1 MDKKYN
7 IDQVIK
13 LIGGKIIQKGKLK
26 ALVNHLLIDSRR
38 VFSAEDSI
46 FIAVKGDRHDGH
58 DFLHEA
64 YQKGIKTFLVQKK
77 INLDLI
83 PNTWVIEVPDTLLAL
98 QNITQKHRANF
109 NVPVIA
115 ITGSNGK
122 TIVKEWLYQLLKEET
137 HIVRSPKS
145 YNSQVGVPLSLWQM
159 DQSHEMG
166 IFEAGVSKVGEMGAL
181 ERMIKPDLGIITNLG
196 RAHDENFEDWDEKAK
211 EKLRLFEHAKAVVY
225 CKDYIPIHNII
236 SNKKRFSEVN
246 LFTWSKKSPANLMI
260 GKIKKTD
267 SSTSIQGVYKNE
279 FLRINIPFTDDA
291 SIENGINCWAT
302 LLFLEYSNVWIDSR
316 MKVLAP
322 VAMRLELKEGINNC
336 SVINDYYNSDLGSLA
351 IALDFMIQ
359 QKQNPNKTIILS
371 DILQTGKS
379 GEDLY
384 EEVAKLLQSKG
395 VQKIIGIGPKIKQQ
409 SALFNHTAQFY
420 NSTTDFIKSIDV
432 STFNNE
438 TILLKGARPFGF
450 EEIST
455 LFQKKVHE
463 TVLEINLNSIVNNL
477 NFYKSLLKPK
487 TKVMAMVKAFSYGS
501 GSFEIANL
509 LQFNRVDYLA
519 VAFADEGVELRK
531 AGITLPIMVMNPEQ
545 QGYDLMIQYHLEP
558 EIYSFRVLNL
568 FEEALQ
574 RNGYNEAS
582 GFPIHLKL
590 DTGMHRLGFEERD
603 LHELIIR
610 LKNKR
615 KIAVISVFSHLA
627 ASDEMHHKQ
636 FTREQIDLFNK
647 LSSKIIE
654 HLGGG
659 ILKHI
664 LNSAGISSFPEDQ
677 MDMVRLGIGMY
688 GISPLPDH
696 QEKLELVSELKTTI
710 SQIKQISAHD
720 SVGYSRMEKSTRDIR
735 IATVPIGYADG
746 LRRSLGKRKGY
757 MLINGQ
763 KAPIV
768 GNVCMDMCMLDITDL
783 DVEEGAE
790 VIVFGKGQSIQQ
802 FSKLMDTIPYEALTG
817 ISPRVKRIYY
827 QE

>member
-1 MDKKYN
+1 MGNKYN
-7 IDQVIK
+7 INQIVQ
-13 LIGGKIIQKGKLK
+13 LAGGKILQEGP
-26 ALVNHLLIDSRR
+26 ADCVVNHLLIDSRR
-38 VFSAEDSI
+38 VFSAEDSV

-58 DFLHEA
+58 NFLHEA
-64 YQKGIKTFLVQKK
+64 KQKGICIFIVQESV
-77 INLDLI
+77 NLNLI
-83 PNTWVIEVPDTLLAL
+83 PDSWVIEVPNTLLAL
-98 QNITQKHRANF
+98 QNIAERHRSQF
-109 NVPVIA
+109 EFPVIA

-122 TIVKEWLYQLLKEET
+122 TIVKEWLHQLLKEEV

-159 DQSHEMG
+159 DATHEMG

-211 EKLRLFEHAKAVVY
+211 EKLRLFENAKALVY
-225 CKDYIPIHNII
+225 CKDYAPIHNVV
-236 SNKKRFSEVN
+236 SKKQRFSNVN
-246 LFTWSKKSPANLMI
+246 TFTWSKKVPANLMI
-260 GKIKKTD
+260 GKIEKTD
-267 SSTSIQGVYKNE
+267 ISTLIQGVYNNE
-279 FLRINIPFTDDA
+279 FLRISIPFTDDA

-302 LLFLEYSNVWIDSR
+302 LLFLEYDNNWINER
-316 MKVLAP
+316 MKALAP
-322 VAMRLELKEGINNC
+322 VAMRLELKEGVNNC
-336 SVINDYYNSDLGSLA
+336 SVINDYYNSDLGSLS
-351 IALDFMIQ
+351 IALDFMVQ
-359 QKQNPNKTIILS
+359 QKQNPSRTIILS

-379 GEDLY
+379 GEELY
-384 EEVAKLLQSKG
+384 TEVAKLLQNKG
-395 VQKIIGIGPKIKQQ
+395 VKKVIGIGPKIMQQ
-409 SALFNHTAQFY
+409 AELFNSDAKFY
-420 NSTTDFIKSIDV
+420 NSTSEFIKSVDIAD
-432 STFNNE
+432 FKNE

-450 EEIST
+450 EEISS

-463 TVLEINLNSIVNNL
+463 TVLEINLNAIVNNL
-477 NFYKSLLKPK
+477 NYYKSLVQPR

-519 VAFADEGVELRK
+519 VAYADEGVELRK

-558 EIYSFRVLNL
+558 EIYSFRVLQL

-574 RNGYNEAS
+574 RNGYKEPK

-590 DTGMHRLGFEERD
+590 DTGMHRLGFVEKD

-615 KIAVISVFSHLA
+615 KLTVRSVFSHLA
-627 ASDEMHHKQ
+627 ASDEIHHKQ
-636 FTREQIDLFNK
+636 FTQQQIEQFNK
-647 LSSKIIE
+647 MSCKIIE
-654 HLGGG
+654 HLGEG
-659 ILKHI
+659 ILRHI
-664 LNSAGISSFPEDQ
+664 LNSAGISSFPEHQ

-688 GISPLPDH
+688 GISPFPEH
-696 QEKLELVSELKTTI
+696 QKKLELVSELKTTV

-720 SVGYSRMEKSTRDIR
+720 SVGYSRMEMPTREIT

-746 LRRSLGKRKGY
+746 LRRNLGKRKGF
-757 MLINGQ
+757 MLINGH

-768 GNVCMDMCMLDITDL
+768 GNVCMDMCMLDITNL
-783 DVEEGAE
+783 NVEEGDE

-817 ISPRVKRIYY
+817 ISPRVKRIYF